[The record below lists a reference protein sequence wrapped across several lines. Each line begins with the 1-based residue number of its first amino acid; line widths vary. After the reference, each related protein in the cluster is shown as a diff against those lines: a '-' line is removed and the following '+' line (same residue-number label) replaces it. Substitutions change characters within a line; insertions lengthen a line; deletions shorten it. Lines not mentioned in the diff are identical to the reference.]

1 MASQTQTKQT
11 ASPATRS
18 TFRHA
23 VRLRYLHMAPR
34 KVRLVA
40 APLKNLS
47 LNEAEGYLATLPNR
61 PAEPLLKLLKSAAAN
76 LKNTGRDL
84 NRMVIETVR
93 VDQGPMI
100 KRYLPRAH
108 GRATPIQKKM
118 SHVVLIIRETELP
131 ISPAR
136 FVIAPKVKEKKA
148 KKEKRTAPPRQ
159 DKQAASGIEK
169 QAKKSGFLKKMFQ
182 RKSG

>member
-1 MASQTQTKQT
+1 MATETKPKQNSV
-11 ASPATRS
+11 SPGEAGY
-18 TFRHA
+18 RHT
-23 VRLRYLHMAPR
+23 VSLRYLHMAPR

-40 APLKNLS
+40 SMLKDLS
-47 LNEAEGYLATLPNR
+47 LNEAEAHLLMLPNR
-61 PAEPLLKLLKSAAAN
+61 PSEPLLKLLKSAMAN
-76 LKNTGRDL
+76 IKNAGKDP
-84 NRMVIETVR
+84 NRIVIESIR

-118 SHVVLIIRETELP
+118 SHVTVTVQEVTT
-131 ISPAR
+131 SDSAR
-136 FVIAPKVKEKKA
+136 FVIAPRVKDKKVKKEKKVVTP
-148 KKEKRTAPPRQ
+148 KQEKHGAT
-159 DKQAASGIEK
+159 GGEK